1 MYQRL
6 SALFF
11 LLTFC
16 APFSTVGQDQPI
28 EYTAKDSTTSNLDEG
43 IVELFNEVHISFGET
58 KLSAGYAKIYLEEQ
72 RVEARGILGADGSWE
87 QRPVFEDDGRTFY
100 LSEIAYNWASQK
112 AKITEILTQEGQN
125 YLNGDAVKMVDSNTM
140 YMAGTGFTTCSHEE
154 PHFQIK
160 TGKSKIEMGERII
173 TGPAHFEFFGIPT
186 PLVIPYGYFPTNIE
200 KPSISGLLMP
210 SFQNSP
216 SQGVGIVNGGWYFP
230 ISDFMDLSLRGDLYL
245 RGSWALGATSNYRK
259 RYKYNGNFAYQYRY
273 QKQGLP
279 IYEPFGGY
287 SITKNFS
294 IRWSHNQ
301 DAKAHPTRRFNAK
314 VNLQNPNFFK
324 NSANP
329 EDLLNGNMST
339 TNNTM
344 NSSIT
349 YNQKLGGA
357 NLTVSGNHSQNNGT
371 QAFTTT
377 LPKASLNVPR
387 FFPLKTNDG
396 KSQWY
401 DKVGVNMN
409 SVAEGRVKGNLGTIA
424 EQLDSVP
431 GYDWQDVLGDYGQYG
446 LKHTAGISTNAT
458 LLKYITFSPNANIT
472 ERWYFQ
478 QYDYTFDPGLNKATL
493 TDTIPGFTAV
503 RDFGLNASLNTKIYG
518 TFLFSRGPVKAVRH
532 MITPRV
538 SFNYRPDFGDPAW
551 NYYQSFTDTL
561 GNDLYYNRYNG
572 FLYGSPGRGS
582 NGSINFNLDNNVEAK
597 VVDRSDTT
605 GTLKK
610 VSVLERFN
618 LSTDYNMNA
627 ANGFNWNIVRVTAQ
641 SALFNKKLRISYQGQ
656 FDPYGYDA
664 AGERIANLAFTMGQ
678 SPLIHRT
685 SQFQAST
692 QLRSNRKTSRQA
704 VMYEQR
710 GGAFTEGDIDYYNYS
725 DMVPLRTDWD
735 IRINYDVRL
744 VTNVEAAAVGET
756 VPDFMHEFAAH
767 SLSLSGS
774 YRPTDHWS
782 LNYRTGVDIAKRTA
796 AFTTINAVR
805 DLHCWEMKISWVPFG
820 TTRSYMI
827 GINLKNQQFQQVK
840 AQRRRTAIDF

>member
-1 MYQRL
+1 
-6 SALFF
+6 
-11 LLTFC
+11 
-16 APFSTVGQDQPI
+16 
-28 EYTAKDSTTSNLDEG
+28 
-43 IVELFNEVHISFGET
+43 
-58 KLSAGYAKIYLEEQ
+58 
-72 RVEARGILGADGSWE
+72 
-87 QRPVFEDDGRTFY
+87 
-100 LSEIAYNWASQK
+100 
-112 AKITEILTQEGQN
+112 
-125 YLNGDAVKMVDSNTM
+125 MVDSNTM

-160 TGKSKIEMGERII
+160 TGKSKVEMGERII

-186 PLVIPYGYFPTNIE
+186 PLIIPYGYFPTNIE

-230 ISDFMDLSLRGDLYL
+230 INDFMDLSLRGDLYL

-287 SITKNFS
+287 NITKNFS

-401 DKVGVNMN
+401 DKVGVNMS
-409 SVAEGRVKGNLGTIA
+409 SVAEGRIKGNLGTIS

-478 QYDYTFDPGLNKATL
+478 QYDYTFDPALNKATL

-532 MITPRV
+532 MITPRA
-538 SFNYRPDFGDPAW
+538 SFNFRPDFGDPAW

-610 VSVLERFN
+610 VSILERFN
-618 LSTDYNMNA
+618 ISTDYNMNA

-664 AGERIANLAFTMGQ
+664 DGERIANLAFTMGQ

-710 GGAFTEGDIDYYNYS
+710 GGAFTEGDIDYYHYS

-744 VTNVEAAAVGET
+744 VTNVDAAQPGE
-756 VPDFMHEFAAH
+756 VMPDFLHEFAAH

-774 YRPTDHWS
+774 YRPTDNWS

-827 GINLKNQQFQQVK
+827 GINLKNQQFRQVK

>member
-1 MYQRL
+1 
-6 SALFF
+6 
-11 LLTFC
+11 
-16 APFSTVGQDQPI
+16 V
-28 EYTAKDSTTSNLDEG
+28 YTAKDSTTSNLDEG
-43 IVELFNEVHISFGET
+43 IVELFNDVRISFGET
-58 KLSAGYAKIYLEEQ
+58 QLSAGYAKIYLDEQ
-72 RVEARGILGADGSWE
+72 RVEARGILGPDGSWE
-87 QRPVFEDDGRTFY
+87 QRPVFVDDGRTFY
-100 LSEIAYNWASQK
+100 LSEIAYNWSSQK

-160 TGKSKIEMGERII
+160 TGKSKVEMGERII

-186 PLVIPYGYFPTNIE
+186 PLIIPYGYFPTNIE

-230 ISDFMDLSLRGDLYL
+230 INDFMDLSLRGDLYL

-287 SITKNFS
+287 NITKNFS

-401 DKVGVNMN
+401 DKVGVNMS
-409 SVAEGRVKGNLGTIA
+409 SVAEGRIKGNLGTIT

-478 QYDYTFDPGLNKATL
+478 QYDYTFDPTLNKATL

-532 MITPRV
+532 MITPRA
-538 SFNYRPDFGDPAW
+538 SFNFRPDFGDPAW

-610 VSVLERFN
+610 VSILERFN
-618 LSTDYNMNA
+618 ISTDYNMNA

-664 AGERIANLAFTMGQ
+664 DGERIANLAFTMGQ
-678 SPLIHRT
+678 GPLIHRT

-710 GGAFTEGDIDYYNYS
+710 GGAFTEGDIDYYHYS

-744 VTNVEAAAVGET
+744 VTNVDAAQPGEIM
-756 VPDFMHEFAAH
+756 PDFLHEFAAH

-774 YRPTDHWS
+774 YRPTDNWS

-827 GINLKNQQFQQVK
+827 GINLKNQQFRQVK

>member
-401 DKVGVNMN
+401 DKVGVNMS
-409 SVAEGRVKGNLGTIA
+409 SVAEGRIKGNLGTIA

-478 QYDYTFDPGLNKATL
+478 QYDYTFDPSLNKATL

-532 MITPRV
+532 MITPRA
-538 SFNYRPDFGDPAW
+538 SFNFRPDFGDPAW

-610 VSVLERFN
+610 VSILERFN
-618 LSTDYNMNA
+618 ISTDYNMNA

-664 AGERIANLAFTMGQ
+664 DGERIANLAFTMGQ

-710 GGAFTEGDIDYYNYS
+710 GGAFTEGDIDYYHYS

-744 VTNVEAAAVGET
+744 VTNVDAAQPGEIM
-756 VPDFMHEFAAH
+756 PDFLHEFAAH

-774 YRPTDHWS
+774 YRPTDNWS

-827 GINLKNQQFQQVK
+827 GINLKNQQFRQVK